1 MLTVISYGNAPNR
14 FILSGSGHFHIS
26 YSVGVCFI
34 SAVIGAA
41 ADILIV
47 VNAFGLLKRYL
58 EL

>member
-1 MLTVISYGNAPNR
+1 MLTVISYGNAPKR
-14 FILSGSGHFHIS
+14 FILSGSGHNHIR
-26 YSVGVCFI
+26 VCFI